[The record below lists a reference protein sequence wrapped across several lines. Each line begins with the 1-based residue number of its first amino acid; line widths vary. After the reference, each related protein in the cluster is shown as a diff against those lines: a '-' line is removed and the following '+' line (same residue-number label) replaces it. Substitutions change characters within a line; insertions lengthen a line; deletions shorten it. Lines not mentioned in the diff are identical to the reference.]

1 MSLWIYKCNT
11 NRGDD
16 WLRVLKTPSV
26 LSGKTF
32 CFGGPWVTVRKKFA
46 ESAQVGQEF
55 LCWQRWTS
63 TSEYDST
70 LTSGRA
76 GAVGIVIIER
86 IRKPDDE
93 WVLRPVE
100 IFENPVPLLEY
111 KQKKPAIAGPFT
123 NPRSLSTFIKLTAK
137 EERSIRSICSKYPS
151 LKFSNSNTKILDKK
165 SQRISQ
171 SAGFGTV
178 VNNKKVEDTA
188 INFVRKC
195 LKDQKWSVKSVE
207 HLRGL
212 GYDLEAKRGRE
223 EKHIEVKGISGMGT
237 GHIVTVGEKRKAKSD
252 PAWEIWIVSEA
263 LSSNP
268 KVEVRGGRDYLAEF
282 EFSPSAY
289 RANLSYSPRNPK

>member
-86 IRKPDDE
+86 IRKPDNE

-123 NPRSLSTFIKLTAK
+123 NPRSLSTFIKLIFM
-137 EERSIRSICSKYPS
+137 RPCR
-151 LKFSNSNTKILDKK
+151 TKTKPCN
-165 SQRISQ
+165 R
-171 SAGFGTV
+171 
-178 VNNKKVEDTA
+178 
-188 INFVRKC
+188 
-195 LKDQKWSVKSVE
+195 
-207 HLRGL
+207 
-212 GYDLEAKRGRE
+212 
-223 EKHIEVKGISGMGT
+223 
-237 GHIVTVGEKRKAKSD
+237 
-252 PAWEIWIVSEA
+252 
-263 LSSNP
+263 
-268 KVEVRGGRDYLAEF
+268 
-282 EFSPSAY
+282 
-289 RANLSYSPRNPK
+289 